1 MYGVVHKKLAE
12 GQLNIL
18 ENIAEHI
25 VGVKKK
31 TDAMTLSRKNAN
43 KLSDTY
49 KKATAYCENVKP
61 CFDEIRQHC
70 DALEQLIND
79 QIWPLTK
86 YRELLFIK

>member
-1 MYGVVHKKLAE
+1 
-12 GQLNIL
+12 
-18 ENIAEHI
+18 
-25 VGVKKK
+25 
-31 TDAMTLSRKNAN
+31 MTLSRKNAN

-61 CFDEIRQHC
+61 YFDEIRQHC